1 MKSAETLQKSTSCC
15 ARLDLRTLSRLFL
28 EFNLCDPE
36 QPRLTRCH
44 VATLSW
50 TRCLTL
56 DTDGYRWIPGLP
68 GPSQTGP
75 RGPNSVPLGD
85 VVFVSVHQLAGAV
98 PGFGQTASTR
108 PCKDLDFIW
117 FHRTRCF
124 TMCHDVSRCVTM
136 CHDVLQFERFSTG
149 TWRRADVQSAHQHK
163 HSDGLRM
170 FEMWTISMQKHAK
183 SPSHGWG
190 SGSPRRCT
198 NWFFLGLALS
208 DSFCSFP
215 VPLLLRQ
222 KAVLLLRKHAKKDTK
237 VTNYCIEVL
246 NGTSKHLLRIS
257 LTFGLSRL
265 WVMTMLS
272 FVSRVSSKSCDWS
285 LSKHQ
290 PQDQQQGNMGSSTR
304 NRSVTPF
311 GQHGGCS
318 EWPEV

>member
-56 DTDGYRWIPGLP
+56 DTDGYRGYP
-68 GPSQTGP
+68 GPP
-75 RGPNSVPLGD
+75 RL
-85 VVFVSVHQLAGAV
+85 V
-98 PGFGQTASTR
+98 PGVPTR
-108 PCKDLDFIW
+108 YLWATLFLCLYINSQEPCQALGKRRPHVLAKTSISFDF
-117 FHRTRCF
+117 TV
-124 TMCHDVSRCVTM
+124 HDVSRCVTM

-198 NWFFLGLALS
+198 N
-208 DSFCSFP
+208 
-215 VPLLLRQ
+215 
-222 KAVLLLRKHAKKDTK
+222 
-237 VTNYCIEVL
+237 
-246 NGTSKHLLRIS
+246 
-257 LTFGLSRL
+257 
-265 WVMTMLS
+265 
-272 FVSRVSSKSCDWS
+272 
-285 LSKHQ
+285 
-290 PQDQQQGNMGSSTR
+290 
-304 NRSVTPF
+304 
-311 GQHGGCS
+311 
-318 EWPEV
+318 